1 MTPRE
6 KFVGLIKN
14 DILRMDLAELDFGIY
29 RILNH
34 RRRAVEQYLE
44 NILPARIAVSIAK
57 LEGAQVNEEE
67 RIYAQLHTFFTR
79 YYEDGD
85 FVMKARRGR
94 NAAYSVPYNGEDVH
108 FHWASKGSHY
118 VKSGLM
124 FEHYRV
130 KLTHGEQIVLAVDHA
145 ETPKDNNKSKDKRY
159 FIPAAYVVNAA
170 VDAATKE
177 HRFTFQWRV
186 LTDAEK
192 KKYAAGKS
200 KTKAVAEVDD
210 AEEVT
215 EGRDPQDKILNAW
228 LAGQDFKAARVP
240 AGELDPDQLR
250 PHAQRF
256 VRKHEADF
264 FVHPQLRSFLE
275 GELDYFL
282 KNEFISI
289 WDNDDAALKRE
300 REKFKIA
307 REIGLSLIRFL
318 SEIEDVQAALF
329 EKRRFVTKCD
339 YLVQASAVSAALR
352 QSACENP
359 AQVAEWAQWVGE
371 KLTKPAKATAK
382 QGEALLTR
390 FPHLPIHT
398 CHFDDVFTL
407 ELLAE
412 FPNLDAATGG
422 TLIHSENYG
431 ALRTLEP
438 TYLGQ
443 VKCIYIDPPYNT
455 DAGPIL
461 YKNDL
466 RSATWTTMMDGRL
479 QLGRR
484 MMRMDGALCA
494 TIDDYEQKSLGSLLE
509 SVFSKDLAAGTVAIR
524 INPSGRPRPSG
535 LAMSHEYAIFFAN
548 SSETVLAR
556 LPRTEEQSSR
566 YKETDEDGN
575 NFMWELFR
583 KRGSNSEQSA
593 RRKLYYPIFVAE
605 TSVRIP
611 KIEWNDQNKVWRL
624 LEEPVAGEEIVF
636 PVDDT
641 GVLRTWRWDSSKARE
656 RKGFLRAARASNGNW
671 IVYYKYRPENHGV
684 LPTTSWFDAK
694 YSAAEHGTAV
704 IKSLFANAEIF
715 SYPKSVFA
723 VVDCIRVCGAGRN
736 SSATLDFFAGSGTTG
751 HAVINLNREDGGTR
765 KFLLVE
771 MGEYFDTVML
781 PRIAKVMT
789 SPEWKDGKPKE
800 GVVQEATDDEH
811 WSQRTLPVVKVLR
824 LESYDDALNAI
835 ELEKDEADNDASLSL
850 GGDSREADDTLIR
863 YVLGAA
869 REENTP
875 QPVWLNTEA
884 LDRPFDYALPTV
896 VNGVAS
902 TLKVDLTETA
912 CLMLGMQAVRIRAA
926 ERAVTVK
933 GNSKSFVQRFRLVE
947 GWLPQEGNKLAL
959 LVLRDYVAPKDGDEA
974 RAEYEWL
981 KKTVAALFGHALA
994 DYAKLYYNRDMV
1006 FMGNEKFEC
1015 VDGLLKRRMM
1025 ERAST

>member
-44 NILPARIAVSIAK
+44 NTLPNRIAASIAK
-57 LEGAQVNEEE
+57 LEGAEVNEEE
-67 RIYAQLHTFFTR
+67 RIFAQLHTFFTR

-94 NAAYSVPYNGEDVH
+94 NSAYSVPYNGEDVH

-130 KLTHGEQIVLAVDHA
+130 KLAHGEQIVLAVDHA
-145 ETPKDNNKSKDKRY
+145 ETPKDNNKSRDKRY
-159 FIPAAYVVNAA
+159 FIPAAYVANAA
-170 VDAATKE
+170 VDAAV

-192 KKYAAGKS
+192 NKYAAGKS
-200 KTKAVAEVDD
+200 KTKAVAEVGD
-210 AEEVT
+210 EEEIT
-215 EGRDPQDKILNAW
+215 EGRDPQEKILNAW
-228 LAGQDFKAARVP
+228 LAGQDFKSARVP
-240 AGELDPDQLR
+240 VGELDPDQLR

-264 FVHPQLRSFLE
+264 FVHPQLCSFLE

-282 KNEFISI
+282 KNEFIAI
-289 WDNDDAALKRE
+289 WDNDNAALGRE

-318 SEIEDVQAALF
+318 GEIEDVQAALF

-352 QSACENP
+352 QSACENS
-359 AQVAEWAQWVGE
+359 AQVVEWAQWVGE
-371 KLTKPAKATAK
+371 KIAKPAKATAK
-382 QGEALLTR
+382 HGEALLAR
-390 FPHLPIHT
+390 YPHLPIHT
-398 CHFDDVFTL
+398 CHFDDAFTL
-407 ELLAE
+407 ALLAE
-412 FPNLDAATGG
+412 FPDLDAATGG

-455 DAGPIL
+455 DATKIA
-461 YKNDL
+461 YKNEMEQASWL
-466 RSATWTTMMDGRL
+466 SLMNHRL
-479 QLGRR
+479 ETGKKLLSLQGVHCL
-484 MMRMDGALCA
+484 
-494 TIDDYEQKSLGSLLE
+494 TIDDYELAQIRTVLDE
-509 SVFSKDLAAGTVAIR
+509 VFGVANWLSTVVIR
-524 INPSGRPRPSG
+524 NNPSGRSTVKG
-535 LAMSHEYAIFFAN
+535 FSVNHEYAIFHAN
-548 SSETVLAR
+548 DVAHVALGRMQHSEEQKSRYDSADNVGDYEWENFRKSSAGSDKRDRPKQHFPIAVNLQTLKLRMLNCSWQEATKNYSLQEVPRNGEEFIYPRDESGREKVWRWGLSRTAAGLEELKAIR
-556 LPRTEEQSSR
+556 NGERVEIYGKKYLNAEGVLPRT
-566 YKETDEDGN
+566 
-575 NFMWELFR
+575 W
-583 KRGSNSEQSA
+583 
-593 RRKLYYPIFVAE
+593 
-605 TSVRIP
+605 
-611 KIEWNDQNKVWRL
+611 
-624 LEEPVAGEEIVF
+624 
-636 PVDDT
+636 
-641 GVLRTWRWDSSKARE
+641 WDSSE
-656 RKGFLRAARASNGNW
+656 
-671 IVYYKYRPENHGV
+671 
-684 LPTTSWFDAK
+684 
-694 YSAAEHGTAV
+694 YSARDSGTRVLRNMLVQGREFDFPKAINAV
-704 IKSLFANAEIF
+704 RD
-715 SYPKSVFA
+715 A
-723 VVDCIRVCGAGRN
+723 VKIGLGDTEGI
-736 SSATLDFFAGSGTTG
+736 TLDFFAGSGTTG
-751 HAVINLNREDGGTR
+751 HAIISLNREDGGTR

-800 GVVQEATDDEH
+800 GVVQEATDDDH

-835 ELEKDEADNDASLSL
+835 ELEKDEADNDASTLI
-850 GGDSREADDTLIR
+850 GGDSREADETLIR

-884 LDRPFDYALPTV
+884 LDKPFDYALPTV
-896 VNGVAS
+896 LNGVAS

-926 ERAVTVK
+926 ERAPTVK
-933 GNSKSFVQRFRLVE
+933 GNSKLFAQRFRLVE
-947 GWLPQEGNKLAL
+947 GWLTQEGNKLAL
-959 LVLRDYVAPKDGDEA
+959 LVLRDYVAPKNGDEA
-974 RAEYEWL
+974 KAEYEWL
-981 KKTVAALFGHALA
+981 KQTVMVLFGHALA
-994 DYAKLYYNRDMV
+994 EYAKLYYNRDMV

-1025 ERAST
+1025 ERASA